1 MTRQQIEVIVA
12 MYKNG
17 DSYAGISRAINKSE
31 YKIKQWVKENR
42 IEYSL
47 EKRRN
52 LADKFNNALS
62 PSAWDDSKWN
72 LERGLELIKRRWA

>member
-1 MTRQQIEVIVA
+1 MTRQQIEVIVE

-17 DSYAGISRAINKSE
+17 DSYAGISKVINKSE

-42 IEYSL
+42 IEYGL

-62 PSAWDDSKWN
+62 SSAWDDSKWN
-72 LERGLELIKRRWA
+72 LKRGLELIKRRWA

>member
-17 DSYAGISRAINKSE
+17 DSYAGISRVINKSE
-31 YKIKQWVKENR
+31 YKIKHWVKENR
-42 IEYSL
+42 IEYGL